1 MKIRM
6 IIFCSLVSIFGMLHA
21 SEGILKIVTDR
32 IGHPGEVLELGLKE
46 RQERLEA
53 LQKEKVQ
60 LENARPA
67 FTSELQLKTDEIE
80 KRLTAIKEA
89 LKLEPDNDFLIKTQ
103 SLFNDWFQILKEQQK
118 NQDAIVAHINE
129 RIIQLTE
136 YLKDPDFKN
145 YEREQ
150 KSAGIAG
157 RSFEYLQGLNQKI
170 IELKKTIESLT
181 GQEKDAAVEYENKR
195 RYLAGVKET
204 YKKKK
209 EELAGMHLAD
219 SSSEPFGLSARQK
232 GELLIIEEKFY
243 HDKTVLEEMRL
254 KDIENKRA
262 AISMNIM
269 IAKAKLDILKNILDK
284 EKSSIKVTELEI
296 FVSRDDLAKRKQQ
309 VDAEIA
315 ALQKE
320 IDQFDTKD
328 SVLQE
333 ISKRYAVTLG
343 ADLDEWKTEPAK
355 SVESYNA
362 LFEVGL
368 VNDQS
373 LLARREKDLLETRK
387 VLEQEQ
393 FALEA
398 LQVDIQESYYR
409 TTARKFKSEADIDTE
424 LKRYISLRDD
434 VIAKSSESA
443 GRRKAFVNM
452 ADAQRKALELLHNR
466 ERDLKKLK
474 ETLFKNNPTTYAR
487 DLELLHSVQALV
499 KRQVKIIEEIVSIY
513 DEILSKLNAKTLQL
527 NFIIDELEN
536 IKWYRS
542 KYAIT
547 LKDVSNIGT
556 DVGRF
561 VRDVTTYLTHVNLKA
576 LVITVVSVFDT
587 PLSWLFFII
596 KLLMIAAFFV
606 MLRMYTPL
614 IAEGFVNI
622 GKSYRGLR
630 TVSLLFA
637 CLGSY
642 FVRYFSYIVPWFV
655 LYIVGQLYSI
665 PDPYV
670 YVLFYL
676 ISIPYC
682 IFLANRFVHHLIEF
696 NEQNNHI
703 LISAEFQ
710 PRFATIFSVLL
721 YATIGIF
728 LFRESFLLINYVKSE
743 FPTILL
749 AINVIILQISLILML
764 GKEQILHII
773 PTQSALGEWIYKQV
787 DTYYSLI
794 LLAVVTLIVLS
805 NPYVGY
811 GTPILHMLMRIGA
824 TVLLVQGLL
833 IAHNFLKK
841 VSASFFFSIKEETVR
856 ERFAYAKT
864 WYGIFV
870 IFTMITFVVF
880 ALVIGAKLWHWPE
893 VLAKINKWEDIK
905 NWLTTPILMKH
916 SEHEISVFSIFQILS
931 FILSGLLVAFTFDRF
946 VLHRIFDVLLVE
958 HGVQNAVSSLTRY
971 CIIIIAFIFGI
982 QSVGLGAQVSYIVAA
997 LLLGVGWVI
1006 KDPAYDLISYFIIL
1020 IQRPVKIGDYVR
1032 FDDDIR
1038 GVVRRITP
1046 RVVVLRRRN
1055 SATII
1060 VPNSQVMS
1068 RSFANWNYGRG
1079 FIAFDD
1085 IFITVDYSE
1094 DPQKVRTILS
1104 EVLSSSP
1111 YILKSPAPIVRLY
1124 RFGAYGFVFQVR
1136 GFLSS
1141 SYTLDMWDIAGDI
1154 RMALAVALRKNNIKI
1169 ASVRVSDAMIGT
1181 MPGSPSPAP
1190 VEFPDHRQPDE

>member
-1 MKIRM
+1 MAK
-6 IIFCSLVSIFGMLHA
+6 
-21 SEGILKIVTDR
+21 
-32 IGHPGEVLELGLKE
+32 
-46 RQERLEA
+46 
-53 LQKEKVQ
+53 
-60 LENARPA
+60 PA
-67 FTSELQLKTDEIE
+67 FTAEIQQKTTDIE
-80 KRLTAIKEA
+80 KRLAALREA
-89 LKLEPDNDFLIKTQ
+89 LKVEPDNDFLIKIQ
-103 SLFNDWFQILKEQQK
+103 SLLNDRFQVLKEQQK
-118 NQDAIVAHINE
+118 TQDAIESYLNE
-129 RIIQLTE
+129 RIAELTE
-136 YLKDPDFKN
+136 YLKDPNFKN

-150 KSAGIAG
+150 KAAGIAG
-157 RSFEYLQGLNQKI
+157 RSFEYLQSLNQKI
-170 IELKKTIESLT
+170 IELKKTLESLT
-181 GQEKDAAVEYENKR
+181 GQEKDTAVEYDNKK

-204 YKKKK
+204 HKKKK
-209 EELAGMHLAD
+209 EELAGTHIAD
-219 SSSEPFGLSARQK
+219 ASAEPFGLSARQK
-232 GELLIIEEKFY
+232 GELLILEEKFY
-243 HDKTVLEEMRL
+243 RDKAFLEEMRL
-254 KDIENKRA
+254 REIENKRA
-262 AISMNIM
+262 AIAMNSMM
-269 IAKAKLDILKNILDK
+269 VKTKLDILKNILAK
-284 EKSSIKVTELEI
+284 EKSSIKVTELDI
-296 FVSRDDLAKRKQQ
+296 FVARDDLAKRKQH

-315 ALQKE
+315 TLQKE

-328 SVLQE
+328 AVLQE
-333 ISKRYAVTLG
+333 ISKRYAIPLT
-343 ADLDEWKTEPAK
+343 ADLDEWKIEPGRGIDNY
-355 SVESYNA
+355 SA

-387 VLEQEQ
+387 ALEQEQ

-409 TTARKFKSEADIDTE
+409 AAARKFKSEADIDAE
-424 LKRYISLRDD
+424 LKKYMSLRDD
-434 VIAKSSESA
+434 LVAKSSECASK
-443 GRRKAFVNM
+443 RKTFASM

-466 ERDLKKLK
+466 ERDLKRLK
-474 ETLFKNNPTTYAR
+474 ETSFKNNPTSCAR
-487 DLELLHSVQALV
+487 LLDLIHLTQILV
-499 KRQVKIIEEIVSIY
+499 KRQIKIIEEIVSIY
-513 DEILSKLNAKTLQL
+513 DEILSKINAKSLQL

-556 DVGRF
+556 DVSRF
-561 VRDVTTYLTHVNLKA
+561 VRDVTIYLTHVNLKA
-576 LVITVVSVFDT
+576 LVITILSVFDT

-596 KLLMIAAFFV
+596 KLLMLAALFI
-606 MLRMYTPL
+606 MLRMYVPS
-614 IAEGFVNI
+614 IADGFVGI

-630 TVSLLFA
+630 TISLLFA
-637 CLGSY
+637 CIASY
-642 FVRYFSYIVPWFV
+642 FVRYFGYIVPWLA
-655 LYIVGQLYSI
+655 LYIVGQFYSI

-682 IFLANRFVHHLIEF
+682 IFLANRFVKHLIEF
-696 NEQNNHI
+696 NEKNNHV
-703 LISAEFQ
+703 LISPEFQ
-710 PRFATIFSVLL
+710 PRFTAIFAVLL
-721 YATIGIF
+721 YSTIGIF
-728 LFRESFLLINYVKSE
+728 LFREAFLLLNYVKSE

-749 AINVIILQISLILML
+749 AVNVIILQISLILML
-764 GKEQILHII
+764 GKDQILHII
-773 PTQSALGEWIYKQV
+773 PTQNALGEWVYKQV
-787 DTYYSLI
+787 DTYYNLI
-794 LLAVVTLIVLS
+794 LFGVVTLIVLS

-811 GTPILHMLMRIGA
+811 GTPIVRMIMRTGA
-824 TVLLVQGLL
+824 TVLLIQALL
-833 IAHNFLKK
+833 IAHNFLKR
-841 VSASFFFSIKEETVR
+841 VSTSLFFSIKEETAK

-880 ALVIGAKLWHWPE
+880 ALIVCAKLWHWPE
-893 VLAKINKWEDIK
+893 ALAKINKWDDIK
-905 NWLTTPILMKH
+905 SWLTTPILMER
-916 SEHEISVFSIFQILS
+916 SEHPISLFSIFQIISSVLG
-931 FILSGLLVAFTFDRF
+931 GLLVAFVFDRF

-982 QSVGLGAQVSYIVAA
+982 QSVGLGAQVSYFVVA

-1046 RVVVLRRRN
+1046 RSVILRRRN

-1068 RSFANWNYGRG
+1068 KSFANWNYGRG

-1085 IFITVDYSE
+1085 IFITVDYNE
-1094 DPQKVRTILS
+1094 DPQKVKTLLG

-1111 YILKSPAPIVRLY
+1111 YILKSPAPLIRLY

-1154 RMALAVALRKNNIKI
+1154 RMAIALALRKNNIKI
-1169 ASVRVSDAMIGT
+1169 ASVRASDAMVGG
-1181 MPGSPSPAP
+1181 MQGGGVSNPG
-1190 VEFPDHRQPDE
+1190 EFPDHRQPDE